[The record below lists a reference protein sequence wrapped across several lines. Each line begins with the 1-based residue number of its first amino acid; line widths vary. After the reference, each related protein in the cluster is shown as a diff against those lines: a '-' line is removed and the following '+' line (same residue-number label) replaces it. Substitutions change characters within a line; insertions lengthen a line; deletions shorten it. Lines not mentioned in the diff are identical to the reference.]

1 MTSSPVKPKI
11 FVARQIFPEGLE
23 RLRAVADVDYND
35 QTAPLSTSDL
45 AVRLANVDVC
55 PVDCFR
61 EGPNFLVIDPDECID
76 CAVCVPEC
84 PVNAIYAEDDVP
96 GDQQQFISLN
106 TELARSWKSITKSKG
121 SLPEAEDWKDVKNK
135 LDQLVR

>member
-1 MTSSPVKPKI
+1 MTYVVTESCIKCKYT
-11 FVARQIFPEGLE
+11 
-23 RLRAVADVDYND
+23 DC
-35 QTAPLSTSDL
+35 
-45 AVRLANVDVC
+45 VDVC

-96 GDQQQFISLN
+96 GDQQSFIKLN
-106 TELARSWKSITKSKG
+106 LELARTWKSITKSKD
-121 SLPEAEDWKDVKNK
+121 SLPEADEFKDVKNK
-135 LDQLVR
+135 LELLIR